1 MSREYEA
8 IIKSVA
14 KLVVMGP
21 WDVKELLGLLIVKV
35 SSGCFFY
42 PRFSVLAEH
51 AEHLRKTS
59 LVHASLRGFQISTQK
74 QAGRETHKNSAKT
87 PSQYKQTNKV
97 KHWVVKFTI
106 RIISRTDTKQTHST
120 EPVQDKR
127 KDCLLGRCKKI
138 QK

>member
-1 MSREYEA
+1 MCCEYEA

-14 KLVVMGP
+14 ELVVMGP

-59 LVHASLRGFQISTQK
+59 LVHASLRGFQTSTQK
-74 QAGRETHKNSAKT
+74 QAGRETHKNSTKT
-87 PSQYKQTNKV
+87 YKNTITIQTNQQGQTLGSQV
-97 KHWVVKFTI
+97 HHQNHQPNPHQTNTQH
-106 RIISRTDTKQTHST
+106 RTSAGPTKRL
-120 EPVQDKR
+120 PPR
-127 KDCLLGRCKKI
+127 
-138 QK
+138 